1 MECTVYM
8 NLIGLYVIL
17 FMLQTCKSVAMWKKK
32 KLVPSTEV
40 VHQPAHSGS
49 LLLVISSKDFTTNIN
64 IGYYINLICELHSL
78 SKK

>member
-1 MECTVYM
+1 MSYCSCCRPANQLPCE
-8 NLIGLYVIL
+8 
-17 FMLQTCKSVAMWKKK
+17 KKK